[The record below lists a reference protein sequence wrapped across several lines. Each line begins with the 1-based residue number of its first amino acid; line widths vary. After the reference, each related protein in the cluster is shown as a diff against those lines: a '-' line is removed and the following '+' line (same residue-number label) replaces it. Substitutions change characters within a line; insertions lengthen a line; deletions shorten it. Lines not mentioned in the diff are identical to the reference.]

1 MNGLTNALSVGMA
14 GLLCLSFAADGRA
27 AAGSEAKGQ
36 PAPRETV
43 YKKIGDV
50 ELKMHIYEPAGH
62 NAKDKTPAIVFF
74 FGGGWTGGSPRQF
87 FPHCEYLA
95 SRGMVAMSA
104 EYRIKSKHNTTPFEC
119 VKDGKSAVRWIRA
132 HAAELGVDP
141 KRVAAGGGSAGGHV
155 AACTGVIDGLEE
167 EGEDAKI
174 SARPDAL
181 ALFNP
186 VADTTR
192 LAAAASKMGPEP
204 EKISPAHHVDKGD
217 PPTIIFHG
225 TKDTTVPFEN
235 VERFAK
241 RMKEA
246 GNRCELVPYEG
257 QGHGFFNY
265 GRGKGNQNFIDTV
278 GKMDAFLTSLGYLK
292 GKPTVKTWQPKYY
305 TKAPP
310 KKKNAAKNR
319 YTKS

>member
-1 MNGLTNALSVGMA
+1 MNGLTKALCAGVA
-14 GLLCLSFAADGRA
+14 GLLCLSFAAGGWA
-27 AAGSEAKGQ
+27 AAGSDSKEQ
-36 PAPRETV
+36 PAPREV
-43 YKKIGDV
+43 VFKKIGDV

-62 NAKDKTPAIVFF
+62 SAQDQTPAIVFF
-74 FGGGWTGGSPRQF
+74 FGGGWTGGTPRQF

-104 EYRIKSKHNTTPFEC
+104 EYRVKSKHQTTPFEC

-141 KRVAAGGGSAGGHV
+141 KLVAAGGGSAGGHV

-167 EGEDAKI
+167 EGEDAKV
-174 SARPDAL
+174 SARPAAL

-186 VADTTR
+186 VADTTK
-192 LAAAASKMGPEP
+192 LGYGASKVGPEP
-204 EKISPAHHVDKGD
+204 EKISPAHHVNKGD

-225 TKDTTVPFEN
+225 KADTTVPFEN

-246 GNRCELVPYEG
+246 GNRCELVPYAD
-257 QGHGFFNY
+257 QKHGFFNY
-265 GRGKGNQNFIDTV
+265 GRSKDNQNFIDTV
-278 GKMDAFLTSLGYLK
+278 RKMDEFLISLGYLK
-292 GKPTVKTWQPKYY
+292 GKPTIETWQPKYY

-310 KKKNAAKNR
+310 KKKKAK
-319 YTKS
+319 